1 MKLSI
6 NPLEYYN
13 FRSSHP
19 DLKIMYLGDKY
30 GSDVRSAYT
39 PYCRTFLEESTILQF
54 QKEVIEHIT
63 GGKELI
69 DIILD
74 EQQRTEKIGFDIYYS
89 NYKLLLR
96 WEKISGIEQRVSES
110 DRYFWRNINYI

>member
-19 DLKIMYLGDKY
+19 DLKITYLSDRF
-30 GSDVRSAYT
+30 GSDERLACP
-39 PYCRTFLEESTILQF
+39 PYCRTFLEEDTILQF
-54 QKEVIEHIT
+54 QKEVKEHISC
-63 GGKELI
+63 GKELI

-74 EQQRTEKIGFDIYYS
+74 EQQRTEKIGFGIYYS

-96 WEKISGIEQRVSES
+96 WEKISGIEQRVPES
-110 DRYFWRNINYI
+110 DRYFWRDFNY